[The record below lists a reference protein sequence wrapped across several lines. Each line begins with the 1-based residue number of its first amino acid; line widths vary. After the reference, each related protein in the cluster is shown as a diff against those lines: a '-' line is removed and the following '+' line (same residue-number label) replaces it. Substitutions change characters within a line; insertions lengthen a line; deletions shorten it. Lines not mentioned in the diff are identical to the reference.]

1 MEVMVEQIVVPRW
14 DSQKPSRRSLKPNP
28 KSLGAAASNPAKARG
43 LSKQTEKLFV
53 LYLEAKELFYRSA
66 LAARFEAMLHAKS
79 RPRINKIVSLGLGSL
94 GASKDQSRR
103 MKQLAILMAIAS
115 HIQATSE
122 SRLQIP
128 LYAQDPSFTKTDED
142 FLSFLEVQVLKTPE
156 ASDLGEAGRVI
167 DAETLIYSPFLTIE
181 AYGRLFAATQNK
193 SKKAQSGERIAPVLI
208 GDDFNAL
215 RLKWE
220 KKTAEHRNV
229 EALMRG
235 LKERSYQ
242 RRVIS
247 GEGFWTE
254 SDNPF
259 PMALYWRQPDRT
271 LEGAEASAP
280 LKGKL

>member
-14 DSQKPSRRSLKPNP
+14 DSHRPSRRSLKPTSKP
-28 KSLGAAASNPAKARG
+28 SSSAPNPAKARG
-43 LSKQTEKLFV
+43 LSKQNEKLFA
-53 LYLEAKELFYRSA
+53 LYLESKELFYRSA
-66 LAARFEAMLHAKS
+66 LARRFEAMLHAKS

-94 GASKDQSRR
+94 GASKDQPRR
-103 MKQLAILMAIAS
+103 MKQLAIFMAIAS

-122 SRLQIP
+122 RQFQIP

-142 FLSFLEVQVLKTPE
+142 FLNFLGVHVLRTPE
-156 ASDLGEAGRVI
+156 ASDLGEAGQMI
-167 DAETLIYSPFLTIE
+167 DGETLIYSPFLTIE
-181 AYGRLFAATQNK
+181 AYGRLFAAAQKK
-193 SKKAQSGERIAPVLI
+193 SEKAKSLERIAPVLI

-215 RLKWE
+215 KLKWE
-220 KKTAEHRNV
+220 KRTAEHRNV
-229 EALMRG
+229 ESLMRG

-259 PMALYWRQPDRT
+259 PMALYWRQLERT
-271 LEGAEASAP
+271 LEGAEATAP